1 MTDMEPIRLTLEL
14 ACSAEHA
21 FTVWTSK
28 IDSWWPADHTV
39 SGDPQSVVLE
49 PFVGGRIYETT
60 DDGSQHEWGEIVEWE
75 PPRRFAYLWHLRS
88 RREDATDVDVRFLEV
103 DESTSRVDIVH
114 SGWERLGAEA
124 QTWRDRNNGGW
135 STLLPH
141 FVEAAIA

>member
-1 MTDMEPIRLTLEL
+1 MNDMEPIQLTLDL
-14 ACSAEHA
+14 ACSAAHA

-49 PFVGGRIYETT
+49 PFVGGRIYETA
-60 DDGSQHEWGEIVEWE
+60 DDGSEHEWGEILAWE
-75 PPRRFAYLWHLRS
+75 PPQRFAYFWHLRS
-88 RREDATDVDVRFLEV
+88 RREDATDVEIRFVEV
-103 DESTSRVDIVH
+103 DEGNSRVDIVH

-124 QTWRDRNNGGW
+124 ESWRDRNNGGW

-141 FVEAAIA
+141 FVDAALA